1 VSDTDLRAKLAR
13 VTKERDELE
22 RRVDSLE
29 SEVASLREA
38 IDEAIDRGRTSCEET
53 LAALDELLNQ
63 VGRG

>member
-1 VSDTDLRAKLAR
+1 MSDTDLRAELAR

-38 IDEAIDRGRTSCEET
+38 IDEAIDRARTSCEET